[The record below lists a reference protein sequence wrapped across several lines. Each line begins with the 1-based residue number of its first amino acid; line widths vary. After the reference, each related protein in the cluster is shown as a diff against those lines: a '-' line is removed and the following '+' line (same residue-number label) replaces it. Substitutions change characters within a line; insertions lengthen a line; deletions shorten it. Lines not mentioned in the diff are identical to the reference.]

1 MEDTLASQL
10 TALANNLRKK
20 YNKTT
25 SLTIADMVR
34 LTTPPALQMELLQQ
48 LLRLVRELNIVVMVQ
63 LNMI

>member
-1 MEDTLASQL
+1 MEDNLASQL

-34 LTTPPALQMELLQQ
+34 LTTPP
-48 LLRLVRELNIVVMVQ
+48 RLKMVQ
-63 LNMI
+63 F